1 MELRSKFG
9 ILAVAALCLS
19 IPALAQDVRAASERV
34 VACQSETDPE
44 SRLACFEAAA
54 SDLAAVLAAPVQQ
67 AEVTPPATPT
77 VAAATSTPT
86 ATDAPVTSA
95 AVNTTVAEQPAA
107 TQTAS
112 VETDAPDSGLPS
124 WIPRITFGSGRD
136 VEKEPDEY
144 RTEITKIQVNR
155 LGRHFFTT
163 SDGHVW
169 KQKSPSKIRAPRT
182 LPSEV
187 VLYQNIA
194 GGLRLKIVETNRI
207 YGVTRIE

>member
-1 MELRSKFG
+1 MKLSSKYG
-9 ILAVAALCLS
+9 ILAVAALSLS
-19 IPALAQDVRAASERV
+19 VPALAQDVRAASERV
-34 VACQSETDPE
+34 VACQSEADAE
-44 SRLACFEAAA
+44 ARLACFEAAA

-67 AEVTPPATPT
+67 AAVTPSPETPAASQ
-77 VAAATSTPT
+77 AAASTP
-86 ATDAPVTSA
+86 VTTA
-95 AVNTTVAEQPAA
+95 AVSPNAVEQPAA

-124 WIPRITFGSGRD
+124 WIPRITFGNGRD

-169 KQKSPSKIRAPRT
+169 KQKSPSRIRAPKT
-182 LPSEV
+182 LPAEV

-194 GGLRLKIVETNRI
+194 GGLQLKIVETNRI
-207 YGVTRIE
+207 YGVSRIE